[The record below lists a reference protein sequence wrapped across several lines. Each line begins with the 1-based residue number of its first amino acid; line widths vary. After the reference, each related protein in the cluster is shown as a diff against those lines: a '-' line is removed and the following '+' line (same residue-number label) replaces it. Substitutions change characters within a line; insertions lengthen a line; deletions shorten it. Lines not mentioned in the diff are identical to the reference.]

1 MRSYRCLVHSG
12 EKKTL
17 PPLTH
22 DFVFCH
28 AQGAYGNG
36 TSKSYELKLGN
47 FLRIGSVGVVV
58 SEIHT
63 GAGGEHKCLSWEEL
77 TCLKGDIAAIQKA
90 CETSCCSL
98 CCVHLSLRCNLSLLS
113 APVSATCTLLFVFC
127 PAKADTGRVFP
138 GRD

>member
-1 MRSYRCLVHSG
+1 MIL
-12 EKKTL
+12 L
-17 PPLTH
+17 
-22 DFVFCH
+22 

-77 TCLKGDIAAIQKA
+77 TCLKGDIAAIQKVKSEKA
-90 CETSCCSL
+90 LREVVYAYGVSSVILRLDIVRPGCWSL
-98 CCVHLSLRCNLSLLS
+98 S
-113 APVSATCTLLFVFC
+113 
-127 PAKADTGRVFP
+127 K
-138 GRD
+138 